1 MAKPGDEALFV
12 ASGGQ
17 RWRLVLLGGRLF
29 AARARIGRLR
39 ESPGRWFLAPK
50 TVRRTVRRQRRARAP
65 VRKSTASVIFC
76 PAG

>member
-1 MAKPGDEALFV
+1 MAKPGDAALFV

-17 RWRLVLLGGRLF
+17 RWRLVLLGGRQF
-29 AARARIGRLR
+29 ARARIGRSG

-65 VRKSTASVIFC
+65 VQKSTASVIFC